1 MDDHTKDSKKKKK
14 KIPNPPITSSNFR
27 LLITGINPLL
37 MATQQGNIYEVN
49 PGPKIVDLR
58 LDPGLTECK
67 ALQPMA
73 LPYVSNS
80 SHIIQR
86 RGIGPGL
93 VCPGVWIKSVDNF
106 PSLGMVPQKSS
117 IGNCDFRH
125 EDVDFVGTLSFLGRG
140 RGS

>member
-1 MDDHTKDSKKKKK
+1 MTNGHSARQYIRGK
-14 KIPNPPITSSNFR
+14 PR
-27 LLITGINPLL
+27 
-37 MATQQGNIYEVN
+37 A
-49 PGPKIVDLR
+49 KIVDLR

>member
-1 MDDHTKDSKKKKK
+1 MDDHTKDSKKNKN